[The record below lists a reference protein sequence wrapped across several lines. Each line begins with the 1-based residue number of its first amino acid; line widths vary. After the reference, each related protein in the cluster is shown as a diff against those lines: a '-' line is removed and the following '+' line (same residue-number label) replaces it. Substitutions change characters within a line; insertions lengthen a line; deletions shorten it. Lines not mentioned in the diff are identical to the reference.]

1 MASRATSINTT
12 AAAIITWCVR
22 SAAVRW
28 NSSRRRLTSWNTRSA
43 ANTITPPR
51 AIPSRYMAC
60 ATTAAGKT
68 AHRGF
73 SDPMAKAC
81 PQCGFQMPDLA
92 AFCPGCG
99 LRMIVPASAETKA
112 SGHENLLGALA
123 YVTLI
128 PAMVF
133 LLIEPYKR
141 DRFVRFHSF
150 QSLLLAGA
158 GIALMVVLKLLFSI
172 LSLIP
177 WLGYLIAWLSI
188 VVVIM

>member
-1 MASRATSINTT
+1 
-12 AAAIITWCVR
+12 
-22 SAAVRW
+22 
-28 NSSRRRLTSWNTRSA
+28 
-43 ANTITPPR
+43 
-51 AIPSRYMAC
+51 
-60 ATTAAGKT
+60 
-68 AHRGF
+68 
-73 SDPMAKAC
+73 
-81 PQCGFQMPDLA
+81 MPDLA

-188 VVVIM
+188 VVVIMGWGILWIVLLIKALQGEFFQLPWLGDWAERA